1 MEELIKLSNVSLTYK
16 LKSKLQ
22 GKLTYSPLNDISFTL
37 YEGETLGVLGRN
49 GAGKSSLL
57 KLLSGILKPDSGHI
71 YFKDALSVNMLSL
84 QVGFDQNLSGYD
96 NIILSSILSGFSR
109 KKIND
114 NIESIIDFSELKD
127 FIHQPVKSYSSGM
140 KAKLGFS
147 IAVKVTPDVLLIDEA
162 LSVGDVAFKK
172 KAELAITEKIKSDQ
186 TVVFVSHS
194 LGQVERLCDRVI
206 WVEDGLVK
214 KIGNPKQVIDAYKEY
229 FDK

>member
-16 LKSKLQ
+16 LKTKIQ
-22 GKLTYSPLNDISFTL
+22 DKLTYTPLNDVSFTL

-57 KLLSGILKPDSGHI
+57 KLLSGILKPNSGKI
-71 YFKDALSVNMLSL
+71 YFKDGLSVSMLSL

-109 KKIND
+109 KKLDD
-114 NIESIIDFSELKD
+114 NIENIIKFSELND

-206 WVEDGLVK
+206 WIEDGLVR
-214 KIGNPKQVIDAYKEY
+214 KIGKPEQVIEAYKEY

>member
-16 LKSKLQ
+16 LKTKIQ
-22 GKLTYSPLNDISFTL
+22 DKLTYTPLNDVSFTL

-57 KLLSGILKPDSGHI
+57 KLLSGILKPNSGQI
-71 YFKDALSVNMLSL
+71 YFKDGLSVSMLSL

-109 KKIND
+109 KKIDD
-114 NIESIIDFSELKD
+114 NIENIIKFSELND

-206 WVEDGLVK
+206 WIEDGLVR
-214 KIGNPKQVIDAYKEY
+214 KIGKPEQVIEAYKEY